1 LKTLLKLSLIA
12 ACSLVLPRPG
22 LADPLV
28 LGSNLSTASIGG
40 AVLCPGVSDCTA
52 RAEQFTL
59 TSSVVINDVQVALSG
74 VGGSYNPDGSFSL
87 GLGTQLGTVTTLLG
101 SGSLPFNPNG
111 NTTSELFDFSN
122 LDITLGPGTYYL
134 DFSGANAEID
144 YAQPLLSTDGA
155 LGTQFACDPTEQ
167 ACSISTSWDT
177 ESNLFGPYA
186 VDLNGTV
193 TPEAGELNVPA
204 FKSNAVGLHG
214 PAVTPEPSTLI
225 LSATGLLALAGVTRR
240 KFLQK

>member
-59 TSSVVINDVQVALSG
+59 TSAVVINDVQVALSG

-87 GLGTQLGTVTTLLG
+87 GLGTQLGGSSTLIG
-101 SGSLPFNPNG
+101 SGSLPFSPNG
-111 NTTSELFDFSN
+111 NTTSQLFDFSN

-134 DFSGANAEID
+134 DFSGANAAID
-144 YAQPLLSTDGA
+144 YAQPLLSTYGA

-177 ESNLFGPYA
+177 ESNKFGPYA
-186 VDLNGTV
+186 VDLNGTAD
-193 TPEAGELNVPA
+193 TSYDEPA
-204 FKSNAVGLHG
+204 FTSNAIGLRR

>member
-1 LKTLLKLSLIA
+1 LKTLLKLSLIL
-12 ACSLVLPRPG
+12 ACALTLPRPG
-22 LADPLV
+22 FADSLLA
-28 LGSNLSTASIGG
+28 GSNLSTATNGG

-59 TSSVVINDVQVALSG
+59 TSSVVINDVQVSLSG
-74 VGGSYNPDGSFSL
+74 VGGSFNPDGSFSL
-87 GLGTQLGTVTTLLG
+87 GLGSQLGGSSTLLG
-101 SGSLPFNPNG
+101 SGTVAFNPNG
-111 NTTSELFDFSN
+111 SQTSQLFDFNN

-144 YAQPLLSTDGA
+144 YAQPILSSYGA

-167 ACSISTSWDT
+167 ACSISNSWDT
-177 ESNLFGPYA
+177 ESNKFGPYA
-186 VDLNGTV
+186 VDLNGTAV
-193 TPEAGELNVPA
+193 TSDDEVA
-204 FKSNAVGLHG
+204 FTPNAVGLDA

>member
-1 LKTLLKLSLIA
+1 LKTSLKLSLIV
-12 ACSLVLPRPG
+12 ACSLVLLRPG
-22 LADPLV
+22 LADSLV
-28 LGSNLSTASIGG
+28 GSNLSTASNGG

-59 TSSVVINDVQVALSG
+59 TSAVVINDVQVALSG

-87 GLGTQLGTVTTLLG
+87 GLGTQLGGSSTLLG
-101 SGSLPFNPNG
+101 SGTLVFNPNG
-111 NTTSELFDFSN
+111 NTTSQLFDFSN

-144 YAQPLLSTDGA
+144 YAQPLLSTHGA

-167 ACSISTSWDT
+167 ACNLSNSWDT
-177 ESNLFGPYA
+177 ESNRFGPYA
-186 VDLNGTV
+186 VDLNGTAETSYDDLAV
-193 TPEAGELNVPA
+193 T
-204 FKSNAVGLHG
+204 SNAVGLHG
-214 PAVTPEPSTLI
+214 PAITPEPSTLI